1 MALDDNNKELDD
13 ELPNEPYDDED
24 NYDEEYEE
32 EESSSIPSGGRL
44 GDIIPSKE
52 GMGGGHKNLTKLKG
66 GMASKG
72 GAATSKAAMAGLKA
86 AAPYIGIAL
95 LVIAI
100 IIILVSAI
108 MAIVSF
114 FEEKTDP
121 ANMTTNNYITSDY
134 FYGIRTVYIDD
145 EQLANSLQL
154 SYKQYVIDVVENI
167 ESSNPNIEIAITLP
181 EQTNEQFNNLTD
193 IDTNIVNLSLGIG
206 NIIATGSSEYINIDF
221 AQLYPNI
228 EYFGFTTEQGELVS
242 KFISDYIEQNN
253 LYLSQETV
261 NLEQLV
267 ATTTSNENLQYIYNR
282 CEKVMIKD
290 EIATEE
296 GLSNLEQRQYI
307 ASIYMPNK
315 NIQITSA
322 SYTVANQNED
332 FTTYIKLIEVNNGT
346 ETIHLD
352 QVLEDDVDIFDGIT
366 WGSVDLNT
374 FTSID
379 SSNISQFEQEVS
391 LFDAINK
398 STNNKQYFT
407 QNTETSIYTWKP
419 ISESLLYLQFSS
431 NNKFIYTEFDINM
444 KVAN

>member
-72 GAATSKAAMAGLKA
+72 GAATSKATMAGLKA